1 MVARLDSNLAHLA
14 EVIRHHLGRDIKEV
28 PGAGAA
34 GGLGAGLMAFF
45 RGHFKTRH

>member
-1 MVARLDSNLAHLA
+1 MVARLDTSLAHLA

-34 GGLGAGLMAFF
+34 GGLGRADGLW
-45 RGHFKTRH
+45 GHFKTRH